1 MSVTHRIRHQRWQLR
16 AASAADAF
24 ALRATLRRENE
35 LNLLPA
41 LEAAFD
47 ACAAG
52 ERDIH
57 LPRLELTVRV
67 SSLENLAK
75 ELPGKLTAAATQALA
90 EAVADLSADESTA
103 PRDLSPAARLRNYL
117 HSGQVA
123 WFDADRDPAEVAR
136 QLADEA
142 RQWSTSPAAAWL
154 DLLSDL
160 PPDGPVRSD
169 AFFRFLQLLDAA
181 GRVAWWDFAERLGEA
196 VGGDLSAPLRL
207 LHQLQAGRP
216 ADHALRL
223 QALALLLLAGDPTRS
238 PARRAEWLAAVQA
251 CAGQLGLFVATIET
265 TANPTVD
272 RKNWLKIENLFDEV
286 SDQKSWQNSQSA
298 HLQQPTVNSLSNRIS
313 LAHASVNQQSSPIF
327 PIGAGSPGFHGHGT
341 ALGQP
346 VHLAGLILLHPYLPR
361 LFSAFGWVAAD
372 HRQGEPFPS
381 AALPRAAALL
391 YWLATGRDEPYEFA
405 LGTIKLL
412 LGLSPDAALPVA
424 TGLLGEAEREEGEAL
439 LGAVVAHW
447 SALGKTSIDGLRVS
461 FLQRSGLLYPADD
474 GWLLRPQAESF
485 DLLLD
490 RLPWGIAIVRLPWM
504 SRSLHTEWL
513 SA

>member
-67 SSLENLAK
+67 SSLESLAD
-75 ELPGKLTAAATQALA
+75 ELPGKLTAAAKQALA

-103 PRDLSPAARLRNYL
+103 PRDISPAARLRNYL

-160 PPDGPVRSD
+160 PPYGTVRSD

-207 LHQLQAGRP
+207 LHQLQARRP

-251 CAGQLGLFVATIET
+251 CARQLGSFAV
-265 TANPTVD
+265 VD
-272 RKNWLKIENLFDEV
+272 RENWLKIENLFVDEAEE
-286 SDQKSWQNSQSA
+286 KSLQSRWSVQVP
-298 HLQQPTVNSLSNRIS
+298 HRIVTPNNRMP
-313 LAHASVNQQSSPIF
+313 LAGTSANLQSSPIF
-327 PIGAGSPGFHGHGT
+327 PVSVGASPGFHGHGA

-346 VHLAGLILLHPYLPR
+346 VHSAGLILFHPYLPR

-391 YWLATGRDEPYEFA
+391 HWLATGHDEPYEFA

-412 LGLSPDAALPVA
+412 LGLSPDTALPVA
-424 TGLLGEAEREEGEAL
+424 AGLLNEAEREEGEAL

-447 SALGKTSIDGLRVS
+447 SALGQTSIDGLRVS
-461 FLQRSGLLYPADD
+461 FLQRGGLLYPADD

>member
-47 ACAAG
+47 ACDAG

-67 SSLENLAK
+67 SSLENLAD

-136 QLADEA
+136 LLADEA
-142 RQWSTSPAAAWL
+142 RQWSTSPDAAWL

-181 GRVAWWDFAERLGEA
+181 VRVAWWDFSERLGEA

-238 PARRAEWLAAVQA
+238 PAHRAEWQAAVQA
-251 CAGQLGLFVATIET
+251 CARQLGSFAV
-265 TANPTVD
+265 VD
-272 RKNWLKIENLFDEV
+272 RENWLKIENLFADEAEE
-286 SDQKSWQNSQSA
+286 KSLQSRWSVQVP
-298 HLQQPTVNSLSNRIS
+298 HRIVTPNNRIP
-313 LAHASVNQQSSPIF
+313 LAGTPANLQSSPIF
-327 PIGAGSPGFHGHGT
+327 PVSVGASPGSHGRET
-341 ALGQP
+341 TLGQP

-361 LFSAFGWVAAD
+361 LFSAFGWVAAE

-391 YWLATGRDEPYEFA
+391 HWLATGRDEPYEFA

-412 LGLSPDAALPVA
+412 LGLSPDTALPVA

-439 LGAVVAHW
+439 LAAVVSHW

-461 FLQRSGLLYPADD
+461 FLQRGGLLYPADD